1 MKKLLI
7 ICLLIGGLFGAR
19 GAVAG
24 DLVWSPI
31 NPSFGGSSLNGQ
43 WLLSSAQIQDPHGF
57 LQTKRESTIRD
68 PLERFEERLTDRI
81 FYQLSQE
88 IVEAAFGEGGLPDD
102 TIYIGDYTIIVGES
116 AEGGIKTTITDT
128 TTGNSTTVEVPY
140 Y

>member
-1 MKKLLI
+1 MLI

-19 GAVAG
+19 GSVAG

-57 LQTKRESTIRD
+57 LQTKRESTKRD

-81 FYQLSQE
+81 FYQLSTE
-88 IVEAAFGEGGLPDD
+88 IVNAAFGEGAMEEGQ
-102 TIYIGDYTIIVGES
+102 YIVGDYTIDVS
-116 AEGGIKTTITDT
+116 ADGDGIKTTITENA
-128 TTGNSTTVEVPY
+128 TGNSTTVEVPY

>member
-19 GAVAG
+19 GAVAS

-57 LQTKRESTIRD
+57 LQTDRKITKRD

-81 FYQLSQE
+81 FYQLSTE
-88 IVEAAFGEGGLPDD
+88 IVNAAFGEGAMEEGQ
-102 TIYIGDYTIIVGES
+102 YIVGDYTIDVS
-116 AEGGIKTTITDT
+116 ADGDGIKTTITET
-128 TTGNSTTVEVPY
+128 ATGNSTTVEVPY